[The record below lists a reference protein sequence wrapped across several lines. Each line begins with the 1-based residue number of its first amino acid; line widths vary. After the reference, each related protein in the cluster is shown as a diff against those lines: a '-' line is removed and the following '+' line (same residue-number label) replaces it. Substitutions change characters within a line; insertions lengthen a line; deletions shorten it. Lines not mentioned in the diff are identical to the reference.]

1 MTKKTARQSKFEIRN
16 SIRLWRIVLRAW
28 GSFLLLSCVSSL
40 SAAAEPAPSKAPLS
54 VGWSAIDIT
63 PERPVALVGQ
73 LHKRISQRVL
83 DPLTATALALETKGP
98 EGRSEQAI
106 LISCD
111 VLYIRKSVLDEVR
124 SLVRTQLPDFD
135 ADKLALNATHTHTGP
150 GFTDADFGTLYDV
163 SADEGVMKASEYGRF
178 FAEKVAQVAV
188 AAWRSRKAGG
198 MSWGLGHAVVGMNRR
213 ARYFDGSAVM
223 YGATNRPDFAGLEGY
238 EDHAVEMLFFWD
250 DHRKPTGVVI
260 NIACTSQE
268 TEGLSEISA
277 DFWHDVREE
286 LRQRTAVNL
295 FVLPQCAAAGDL
307 SPHLLFRSRAE
318 QIMLE
323 QRGLSRRQ
331 EIARRIVDAVQDV
344 MPLAQ
349 RRIETDIV
357 FGHTVA
363 RVNLPPANSV
373 EAPFYTTDTVA
384 PVELHVLRLGEIAMA
399 SNPFELYLDY
409 GIRMKARSPATL
421 TLLVQL
427 SCQHCGYLPTEKAVQ
442 GGGYSADKFVVGP
455 EGGQALVD
463 ETLRQIDALWR

>member
-1 MTKKTARQSKFEIRN
+1 MKLNPVVCAIT
-16 SIRLWRIVLRAW
+16 
-28 GSFLLLSCVSSL
+28 LLSCLSSL
-40 SAAAEPAPSKAPLS
+40 SVANEPAPTRSPLS
-54 VGWSAIDIT
+54 VGWSAVDIT
-63 PERPVALVGQ
+63 PNKPVALVGQ

-83 DPLTATALALETKGP
+83 DPLTATALALETKGAD
-98 EGRSEQAI
+98 GQCEQAI

-124 SLVRTQLPDFD
+124 SLVRSQLPEFD

-163 SADEGVMKASEYGRF
+163 STDEGVMKASEYGRF
-178 FAEKVAQVAV
+178 FAEKVAQAAV
-188 AAWRSRKAGG
+188 SAWRSRKAGG

-223 YGATNRPDFAGLEGY
+223 YGATNRPDFAGVEGY

-250 DHRKPTGVVI
+250 GRQKPSGLVI
-260 NIACTSQE
+260 NIACPSQE
-268 TEGLSEISA
+268 TEGLNEISA

-286 LRQRTAVNL
+286 LRKRIAADL
-295 FVLPQCAAAGDL
+295 FVLPQCAVAGDL

-318 QIMLE
+318 QAMMQ

-331 EIARRIVDAVQDV
+331 EIARRIVNAVEEA

-349 RRIETDIV
+349 QRIETDV
-357 FGHTVA
+357 AFGHIVA
-363 RVNLPPANSV
+363 RVNLPPAKSV
-373 EAPFYTTDTVA
+373 EAPFYTTDTIA
-384 PVELHVLRLGEIAMA
+384 PVELHVLRLGDIAMA
-399 SNPFELYLDY
+399 TNPFELYLDY
-409 GIRMKARSPATL
+409 GIRMKARSPAML

-427 SCQHCGYLPTEKAVQ
+427 SCQHCGYLPTAKAVQ

-455 EGGQALVD
+455 EGGQVLVD
-463 ETLRQIDALWR
+463 ETLRRIDALWR